1 MYILEIK
8 YIFKCISYNSNC
20 SKLTN
25 FMEQS
30 HSEAVSTTISK
41 SKDCLLVM

>member
-8 YIFKCISYNSNC
+8 SIFKCISYNSNF

-30 HSEAVSTTISK
+30 HSETISTTISK
-41 SKDCLLVM
+41 SKYCLLVM